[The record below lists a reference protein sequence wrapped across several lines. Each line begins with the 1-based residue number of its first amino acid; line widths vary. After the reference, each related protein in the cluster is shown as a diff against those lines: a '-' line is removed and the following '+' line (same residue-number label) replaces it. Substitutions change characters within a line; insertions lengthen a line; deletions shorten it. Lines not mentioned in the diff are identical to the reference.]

1 MVLAKELVDKL
12 KKIEDFDITYESSDK
27 DSGEIYIDY
36 NNIVFVLE
44 HYIYEGKFYLSGGL
58 HTITYKGKEYY
69 SDVLPYYLDVD
80 YDSDTYN
87 GVDELVSM
95 IEDDIKGCDFKKK
108 LRRLISVV
116 DSIYEDF
123 DEAVDEVK
131 RRHADNYEYALKVLD
146 KYQDP
151 KSDWEKGQ
159 VERANKIIEGGI
171 GISYEDA
178 WEEAKK
184 WGYDMDDD
192 ENLLSTYNPESKW
205 DWYSEGGRW
214 GAWLILKEK
223 DENGVP
229 LTAIFATKSEVD
241 WDRMFPNR
249 VPFCFVTEDG
259 EWHES
264 ASMGW
269 WGMTSDDKEED
280 VWNKEFKEYLDS
292 VGDDVEI
299 SVIDFHI

>member
-123 DEAVDEVK
+123 DEAEIETDFEKLYFISSEFDDPLSLDNCATASALVKNGGFYLKNKSNGERQLQSLSKWIHENKADWNEKCLLVFDEVDK
-131 RRHADNYEYALKVLD
+131 GFDLRYQVGLHNMLTNLPVMHGVKILAVSHTLIPMLLEDKAYAF
-146 KYQDP
+146 KYRIMLSP
-151 KSDWEKGQ
+151 
-159 VERANKIIEGGI
+159 
-171 GISYEDA
+171 
-178 WEEAKK
+178 
-184 WGYDMDDD
+184 
-192 ENLLSTYNPESKW
+192 STYVALETG
-205 DWYSEGGRW
+205 YSIKINDYNER
-214 GAWLILKEK
+214 E
-223 DENGVP
+223 
-229 LTAIFATKSEVD
+229 EV
-241 WDRMFPNR
+241 
-249 VPFCFVTEDG
+249 
-259 EWHES
+259 
-264 ASMGW
+264 
-269 WGMTSDDKEED
+269 
-280 VWNKEFKEYLDS
+280 
-292 VGDDVEI
+292 
-299 SVIDFHI
+299 

>member
-123 DEAVDEVK
+123 DEVDKGFDLRYQVGLHNMLTNLPVMHGVKILAVSHTLIPMLLEDKV
-131 RRHADNYEYALKVLD
+131 YAF
-146 KYQDP
+146 KYRIMLSP
-151 KSDWEKGQ
+151 
-159 VERANKIIEGGI
+159 
-171 GISYEDA
+171 
-178 WEEAKK
+178 
-184 WGYDMDDD
+184 
-192 ENLLSTYNPESKW
+192 STYVALETG
-205 DWYSEGGRW
+205 YSIKINDYNER
-214 GAWLILKEK
+214 E
-223 DENGVP
+223 
-229 LTAIFATKSEVD
+229 EV
-241 WDRMFPNR
+241 
-249 VPFCFVTEDG
+249 
-259 EWHES
+259 
-264 ASMGW
+264 
-269 WGMTSDDKEED
+269 
-280 VWNKEFKEYLDS
+280 
-292 VGDDVEI
+292 
-299 SVIDFHI
+299 

>member
-69 SDVLPYYLDVD
+69 SDVLPYYLDVE

-87 GVDELVSM
+87 GVDELVSI

-123 DEAVDEVK
+123 DEVDKGFDLRYQVGLHNMLTNLPVMHGVKILAVSHTLIPMLLEDKV
-131 RRHADNYEYALKVLD
+131 YAF
-146 KYQDP
+146 KYRIMLSP
-151 KSDWEKGQ
+151 
-159 VERANKIIEGGI
+159 
-171 GISYEDA
+171 
-178 WEEAKK
+178 
-184 WGYDMDDD
+184 
-192 ENLLSTYNPESKW
+192 STYVALETG
-205 DWYSEGGRW
+205 YSIKINDYNER
-214 GAWLILKEK
+214 E
-223 DENGVP
+223 
-229 LTAIFATKSEVD
+229 EV
-241 WDRMFPNR
+241 
-249 VPFCFVTEDG
+249 
-259 EWHES
+259 
-264 ASMGW
+264 
-269 WGMTSDDKEED
+269 
-280 VWNKEFKEYLDS
+280 
-292 VGDDVEI
+292 
-299 SVIDFHI
+299 

>member
-123 DEAVDEVK
+123 DEAEVETDFEKLYFISSEFDDPLSLDNCATASALVKNGGFYLKNKSNGERQLQSLSKWIHENKADWNEKCLLVFDEVDK
-131 RRHADNYEYALKVLD
+131 GFDLRYQVGLHNMLTNLPVMHGVKILAVSHTLIPMLLEDKVYAF
-146 KYQDP
+146 KYRIMLSP
-151 KSDWEKGQ
+151 
-159 VERANKIIEGGI
+159 
-171 GISYEDA
+171 
-178 WEEAKK
+178 
-184 WGYDMDDD
+184 
-192 ENLLSTYNPESKW
+192 STYVALETG
-205 DWYSEGGRW
+205 YSIKINDYNER
-214 GAWLILKEK
+214 E
-223 DENGVP
+223 
-229 LTAIFATKSEVD
+229 EV
-241 WDRMFPNR
+241 
-249 VPFCFVTEDG
+249 
-259 EWHES
+259 
-264 ASMGW
+264 
-269 WGMTSDDKEED
+269 
-280 VWNKEFKEYLDS
+280 
-292 VGDDVEI
+292 
-299 SVIDFHI
+299 

>member
-123 DEAVDEVK
+123 DDPNGFEQDKLGYLNIRSLQAEAEIETDFEKLYFISSEFDDPLSLDNCATASALVKNGGFYLKNKSNGERQLQSLSKWIHENKADWNEKCLLVFDEVDK
-131 RRHADNYEYALKVLD
+131 GFDLRYQVGLHNMLTNLPVMHGVKILAVSHTLIPMLLEDKVYAF
-146 KYQDP
+146 KYRIMLSP
-151 KSDWEKGQ
+151 
-159 VERANKIIEGGI
+159 
-171 GISYEDA
+171 
-178 WEEAKK
+178 
-184 WGYDMDDD
+184 
-192 ENLLSTYNPESKW
+192 STYVALETG
-205 DWYSEGGRW
+205 YSIKINDYNER
-214 GAWLILKEK
+214 E
-223 DENGVP
+223 
-229 LTAIFATKSEVD
+229 EV
-241 WDRMFPNR
+241 
-249 VPFCFVTEDG
+249 
-259 EWHES
+259 
-264 ASMGW
+264 
-269 WGMTSDDKEED
+269 
-280 VWNKEFKEYLDS
+280 
-292 VGDDVEI
+292 
-299 SVIDFHI
+299 